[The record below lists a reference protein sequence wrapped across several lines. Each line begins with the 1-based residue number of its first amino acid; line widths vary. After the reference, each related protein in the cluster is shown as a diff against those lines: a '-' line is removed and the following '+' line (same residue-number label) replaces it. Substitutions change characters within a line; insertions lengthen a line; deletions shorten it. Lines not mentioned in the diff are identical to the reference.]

1 MATIE
6 SSPFETIILTNDSV
20 DPKEWPRLTC
30 GAANQLAL
38 GVAELPVDSRLGL
51 HFQGPGQISSSS
63 NDLLITGELTVPNN
77 LTVGGAIAATTLSV
91 TNNVGIETTNPEH
104 NLQIG
109 NAANPVSLS
118 LRGPDLNPQANTI
131 AFEDDGQTE
140 ERWFRLIHDTQNNA
154 LKITSKE
161 VDPIATFSRRT
172 GNVGIGTANPA
183 FPLSL
188 GSSLGTTKL
197 ALYETGADNSYGL
210 GVVAGQFR
218 LHLNG
223 NRARFAF
230 FDSDRA
236 DANEIVTIGGSGN
249 VHVKGGLFVD
259 NVPFRDR
266 GNAQYDTSTKQF
278 CYDNSS
284 LQTKE
289 NITPLK
295 DDFYKILQVEP
306 RTYTRPGDSE
316 RWEIGYIAEEFHDL
330 GLNKLIYYDEDGSP
344 EAINYPKICI
354 YLVEVMKNLVQRIN
368 DLDKKTKDYEQRIQ
382 QLKQH
387 TG

>member
-1 MATIE
+1 MATIQ
-6 SSPFETIILTNDSV
+6 SSPFESIILTNDSV
-20 DPKEWPRLTC
+20 DSREWPQLTC

-63 NDLLITGELTVPNN
+63 NELTIIGELTVSNN
-77 LTVGGAIAATTLSV
+77 LTVGEAIASPTVSV
-91 TNNVGIETTNPEH
+91 TGTVTANALEVAGEIKASGIIRANAFRPPTDDWEIARNGEHLEIREPEEGGRVWARFNDNSSLHLIETP
-104 NLQIG
+104 NLLV
-109 NAANPVSLS
+109 N
-118 LRGPDLNPQANTI
+118 
-131 AFEDDGQTE
+131 
-140 ERWFRLIHDTQNNA
+140 
-154 LKITSKE
+154 
-161 VDPIATFSRRT
+161 
-172 GNVGIGTANPA
+172 GNVGIGTTNPA

-210 GVVAGQFR
+210 GVLAGQFR

-223 NRARFAF
+223 NQARFAF

-249 VHVKGGLFVD
+249 VHVKGGLFVN

-284 LQTKE
+284 RQTKE

-306 RTYTRPGDSE
+306 KTYTRPGDPE

-344 EAINYPKICI
+344 EAINYPKICM
-354 YLVEVMKNLVQRIN
+354 YLVPVIRDLIQRIN
-368 DLDKKTKDYEQRIQ
+368 DLDEKTKDYEQRIQ
-382 QLKQH
+382 QLEQQ